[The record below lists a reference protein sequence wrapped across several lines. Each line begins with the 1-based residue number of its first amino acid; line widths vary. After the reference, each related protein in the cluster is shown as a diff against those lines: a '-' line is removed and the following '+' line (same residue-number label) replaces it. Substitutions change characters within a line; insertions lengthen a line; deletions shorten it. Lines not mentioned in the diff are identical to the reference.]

1 MKYKSHLLLVMSD
14 HSPCLLDVL
23 NSHPMK
29 FKNTSNGLRITFSHT
44 NQSIDKK
51 FIIEN
56 GIN

>member
-1 MKYKSHLLLVMSD
+1 MSD